1 MEFKTPPEEPKETV
15 IRMGL
20 SLTPTDRRIADE
32 LAEKHHGGNI
42 ARLVRTLL
50 RDAWTKEGRAA

>member
-1 MEFKTPPEEPKETV
+1 MEVKTAPAETKQPV
-15 IRMGL
+15 MRMGL
-20 SLTPTDRRIADE
+20 SLEPTDRKIAEE

-50 RDAWTKEGRAA
+50 RDAWTKEQAA

>member
-1 MEFKTPPEEPKETV
+1 MNKDDET
-15 IRMGL
+15 R
-20 SLTPTDRRIADE
+20 

-50 RDAWTKEGRAA
+50 KDEWKREQEKGQAAA

>member
-1 MEFKTPPEEPKETV
+1 MEVKDASKESKEPV
-15 IRMGL
+15 MRMGL
-20 SLTPTDRRIADE
+20 SLTPTDRKIADE

-50 RDAWTKEGRAA
+50 RDAWQKEQAA